1 MRVCVCDI
9 QELVDGFSIEV
20 TPKGF
25 VGIGDLSAYLPAA
38 TRVYVTCLAGS
49 EFSATIATATEIIR
63 QGFVAVPHIA
73 LRGFSGRKQLRSA
86 LQQLKAI
93 GVDELLLLAGGH
105 KRPEGTLASTLD
117 LLGDNLFEA
126 IPFTALAFAG
136 HPEGHPLIAEAELWQ
151 ALKEKQRF
159 ADRSVAHVSL
169 VTQFSF
175 LADPLVRWCKALTLH
190 GITVPVHA
198 GIPGVTSARSLIRH
212 ARLCGA
218 GQSIRFLLNHL
229 SGMQKLI
236 RLTAPDKMIV
246 DLAAQKRAG
255 QLENLER
262 VHFFPFGGFHPTVT
276 WLQAIRCGRIR
287 LHENGGFTVTD
298 K

>member
-1 MRVCVCDI
+1 MRVSVCDI

-25 VGIGDLSAYLPAA
+25 VGIGDLTAYLPAA
-38 TRVYVTCLAGS
+38 TRVYVTCLAEADFHAS
-49 EFSATIATATEIIR
+49 FATVAEIIR

-73 LRGFSGRKQLRSA
+73 LRGFSGRRQLRSA
-86 LQQLKAI
+86 LQQLKVI
-93 GVDELLLLAGGH
+93 GVDELLLLAGEQ
-105 KRPEGTLASTLD
+105 KRPEGTIASTLD
-117 LLGDNLFEA
+117 ILGDSVLEE

-159 ADRSVAHVSL
+159 ADSSAAHVYL

-175 LADPLVRWCKALTLH
+175 LAEPVVRWCAALALQN
-190 GITVPVHA
+190 IALPVHA

-218 GQSIRFLLNHL
+218 GQSIRFILNHL

-236 RLTAPDKMIV
+236 RLTTPDKMIV
-246 DLAAQKRAG
+246 DLAARKRAG

-262 VHFFPFGGFHPTVT
+262 LHFFPFGGFHPTVT
-276 WLQAIRCGRIR
+276 WLQAIRSGKIR